1 MISFESFALFDYSMS
16 FVKPKLNL
24 FELIVAFLLP
34 TLFGKSL
41 ILYFA
46 LNYSNYPEE
55 GYGYGLAASIAF
67 TLAMAGRF
75 ILKYKNYQND

>member
-1 MISFESFALFDYSMS
+1 M
-16 FVKPKLNL
+16 KPKLNL

-41 ILYFA
+41 ILYFG

-55 GYGYGLAASIAF
+55 GYGYGLAGSIAF

-75 ILKYKNYQND
+75 IWKYKDYSED